1 MNKKEGADSRQ
12 VTRSKRTPRVG
23 IAASIAP
30 QEYERITGHAAWI
43 IGICF
48 GVMFAIGIAG

>member
-12 VTRSKRTPRVG
+12 VTRSKRTPCVG